1 MSVIQSI
8 RDKGAWII
16 FGIIALAL
24 IAFIL
29 QDGVRRGGRS
39 TDNTT
44 LGKVNGEKIERLA
57 FEEKLTL
64 QERMYGSQGA
74 QREQLIGSL
83 WNQEVER
90 IVLQQEFDK
99 LGLQVTSNEL
109 SDILFGENSP
119 LRQEFTDPKTGVFR
133 VNDAKQAFA
142 QMKKSKNPEQTK
154 MISAVY
160 IEPTIEQALRNKYQ
174 GILQQAAY
182 VPKWLLE
189 KQEADNNALSS
200 ISYAFAPYAAIS
212 DSTVKVTDDEIS
224 AYINKHS
231 NQFKKEE
238 ETRTIAYVG
247 FDAAP
252 SQTDSMTILNQV
264 KSYKNDFAAST
275 DAKAFIAKVGSDL
288 PFYDSYFSKT
298 KMQQA
303 NKDSFINL
311 SSGAVYGPYLDGS
324 SYVLAKM
331 VGTKNWA
338 DSATVRHILIG
349 TANPQNGQMIRADST
364 AKKLVD
370 SIEAAVKS
378 GADFAALCAKYSD
391 DQGSKDKAGVYPYFP
406 QGQMVIPFNDYV
418 FDHPVGTKGVVKTD
432 FGYHYIEI
440 LGQKNFAPAYKIG
453 YLAKTVVSS
462 NETVSAANTA
472 AAQFAASAKNRKTF
486 DENAIKGSKQLM
498 VGNDIKANDNQIV
511 GLGAS
516 RQLVRWIY
524 EHSTGDV
531 SDPVEVGD
539 KYIVAI
545 VASVNKAGTM
555 SVAEARPL
563 CESIVKNAKKAK
575 VIIDTR
581 MKGSTLES
589 IAASFGSSVQRNDSL
604 SFAAPFIP
612 NMGSEPKVVGAAFN
626 KSLQGKVSEAIS
638 GTGGVYAIRVEN
650 NSAKPAT
657 TDVIALKQSLVQAA
671 RMSAFRGMEA
681 LKKSASITDNRSKFY

>member
-90 IVLQQEFDK
+90 IVMQQEFDK

-109 SDILFGENSP
+109 SEILFGENSP

-142 QMKKSKNPEQTK
+142 QIKKSKNAEQVK
-154 MISAVY
+154 MINSVY

-182 VPKWLLE
+182 IPKWLIE
-189 KQEADNNALSS
+189 KQKADNNAISS
-200 ISYAFAPYAAIS
+200 ISYAFAPYASIS
-212 DSTVKVTDDEIS
+212 DSTVKVSDDEIS
-224 AYINKHS
+224 AYVNKHS

-238 ETRTIAYVG
+238 ETRTITYVG
-247 FDAAP
+247 FNSAP
-252 SQTDSMTILNQV
+252 SQTDSLTVLNQV
-264 KSYKNDFAAST
+264 KSYKNDFAVT
-275 DAKAFIAKVGSDL
+275 NDAKGYLAKVGTDL
-288 PFYDSYFSKT
+288 PFYDSYFSKA

-303 NKDSFINL
+303 NKDSFMNL
-311 SSGAVYGPYLDGS
+311 ATGSVYGPYLDGS

-331 VGTKNWA
+331 VGVKNWP
-338 DSATVRHILIG
+338 DSVTVRHILIG
-349 TANPQNGQMIRADST
+349 TVNPQNGQVLRADTT
-364 AKKLVD
+364 AKKLID
-370 SIEAAVKS
+370 SIESAVKA
-378 GADFAALCAKYSD
+378 GADFATLCAKYSD

-406 QGQMVIPFNDYV
+406 QGQMVIPFNDYA
-418 FDHPVGTKGVVKTD
+418 FDHSVGTKGVVKTD
-432 FGYHYIEI
+432 FGYHYMEI

-453 YLAKTVVSS
+453 YLSKPIVAS

-472 AAQFAASAKNRKTF
+472 AAQFAASAKNKKSF
-486 DENAIKGSKQLM
+486 DENAIKVSKQLM
-498 VGNDIKANDNQIV
+498 IGNDIKANDNQIV

-516 RQLVRWIY
+516 RQLVRWTY
-524 EHSTGDV
+524 EHTLGDV
-531 SDPVEVGD
+531 SDPQEVGD

-545 VASVNKAGTM
+545 VSAVNKAGTM

-563 CESIVKNAKKAK
+563 CENILRNEKKAK
-575 VIIDTR
+575 VLIDTKI
-581 MKGSTLES
+581 KGSTLEA
-589 IAASFGSSVQRNDSL
+589 IAASVGTSVQRNDSL

-612 NMGSEPKVVGAAFN
+612 NMGSEPKVIGAAFN
-626 KSLQGKVSEAIS
+626 KALQGKISEPIAGS
-638 GTGGVYAIRVEN
+638 GGVYAIRVEN
-650 NSAKPAT
+650 NSAKTGAADET
-657 TDVIALKQSLVQAA
+657 ALKQALLQSA
-671 RMSAFRGMEA
+671 RMAAFRGIDA
-681 LKKSASITDNRSKFY
+681 LKKTASVTDNRSKFY

>member
-64 QERMYGSQGA
+64 QEKMYGSQGA

-90 IVLQQEFDK
+90 IVLKQEFDK

-109 SDILFGENSP
+109 SDILFGDNSP
-119 LRQEFTDPKTGVFR
+119 LRQEFTDPNTGVFR

-142 QMKKSKNPEQTK
+142 QIKKSKNAEQIK
-154 MISAVY
+154 MINTVY

-174 GILQQAAY
+174 GLLQQSAY
-182 VPKWLLE
+182 VPKWLVE
-189 KQEADNNALSS
+189 KQNADNNAVAS
-200 ISYAFAPYAAIS
+200 ISFAYVPYASVA
-212 DSTVKVTDDEIS
+212 DSTVKVSDEEVN
-224 AYINKHS
+224 AYVSKHS

-247 FDAAP
+247 YDAAP
-252 SQTDSMTILNQV
+252 SQTDSITILNQV
-264 KSYKNDFAAST
+264 TSYKNELAATS
-275 DAKAFIAKVGSDL
+275 DAKGYLAKTGTDL
-288 PFYDSYFSKT
+288 PFYDSYFSKS

-303 NKDSFINL
+303 NKDSLTKL
-311 SSGAVYGPYLDGS
+311 SVGQVYGPYLDGG

-331 VGTKNWA
+331 VGTKNWP
-338 DSATVRHILIG
+338 DSVTVRHILIG
-349 TANPQNGQMIRADST
+349 TVNPQSGQQIRSDSS
-364 AKKLVD
+364 AQKIID
-370 SIEAAVKS
+370 SISAAVKG

-391 DQGSKDKAGVYPYFP
+391 DGGSKDKAGVYPFFP
-406 QGQMVIPFNDYV
+406 QGQMIIPFNDYV

-440 LGQKNFAPAYKIG
+440 LGQKNFGPAYKIA
-453 YLAKTVVSS
+453 YLAKTVVAS
-462 NETVSAANTA
+462 NETVSNANTA
-472 AAQFAASAKNRKTF
+472 AAQFAAGAKNRKSF
-486 DENAIKGSKQLM
+486 DENALKTSKQLM
-498 VGNDIKANDNQIV
+498 MGNDIKANDNQIV

-516 RQLVRWIY
+516 RQLVRWTY
-524 EHSTGDV
+524 EHSVGDV
-531 SDPVEVGD
+531 SDPQEVGD

-545 VASVNKAGTM
+545 IAAVNKAGTM
-555 SVAEARPL
+555 SATEARPL
-563 CESIVKNAKKAK
+563 CENIIRSTKKAK
-575 VIIDTR
+575 ILIETKI
-581 MKGSTLES
+581 KGSTLEA
-589 IAASFGSSVQRNDSL
+589 IAASAGTIVQRNDSL

-612 NMGSEPKVVGAAFN
+612 NLGSEPKVLGAAFN
-626 KSLQGKVSEAIS
+626 KALQGKIS
-638 GTGGVYAIRVEN
+638 DPIAGTAGVFAIRVEG
-650 NSAKPAT
+650 NSAKPASM
-657 TDVIALKQSLVQAA
+657 DENAIKQSLIQSA
-671 RMSAFRGMEA
+671 RMAAFRGIDA
-681 LKKSASITDNRSKFY
+681 LRKSASITDDRSKFY

>member
-44 LGKVNGEKIERLA
+44 LGKVNGEKIERVA

-64 QERMYGSQGA
+64 QEKMYGSQGA

-90 IVLQQEFDK
+90 IVLKQEYDK
-99 LGLQVTSNEL
+99 LGLQVTSKEL
-109 SDILFGENSP
+109 SDILFGDNSP
-119 LRQEFTDPKTGVFR
+119 LRQEFTDPKTGEFR

-142 QMKKSKNPEQTK
+142 QIKKSKNAEQVN
-154 MISAVY
+154 MINNVY

-182 VPKWLLE
+182 APKWLIE
-189 KQEADNNALSS
+189 KQIADNNAVSN
-200 ISYAFAPYAAIS
+200 ISYAYAPYASIS
-212 DSTVKVTDDEIS
+212 DSTVKVTDEEIS
-224 AYINKHS
+224 AYVNKHS

-247 FDAAP
+247 FNAAP
-252 SQTDSMTILNQV
+252 SQTDSLTILNQV
-264 KSYKNDFAAST
+264 KSYQNDFEAT
-275 DAKAFIAKVGSDL
+275 NDAKGFLAKVGSDL
-288 PFYDSYFSKT
+288 PFYDSYFSKA

-303 NKDSFINL
+303 NKDSL
-311 SSGAVYGPYLDGS
+311 TKMSVGTVYGPYLDGS

-331 VGTKNWA
+331 VGTKNWP
-338 DSATVRHILIG
+338 DSVTVRHILIA
-349 TANPQNGQMIRADST
+349 TSNPQTGQQLRADSVGQ
-364 AKKLVD
+364 KLID
-370 SIEAAVKS
+370 SIAAAVKG
-378 GADFAALCAKYSD
+378 GADFAALCTKYSD
-391 DQGSKDKAGVYPYFP
+391 DPGSKDKAGVYPFFP

-418 FDHPVGTKGVVKTD
+418 FDHPTGTKGVVKVD
-432 FGYHYIEI
+432 YGYHYVEV
-440 LGQKNFAPAYKIG
+440 LGQKNFAPAYKIA
-453 YLAKTVVSS
+453 YLSKAIVSS
-462 NETVSAANTA
+462 NETVSNANTA
-472 AAQFAASAKNRKTF
+472 AAQFAAGAKNRKSF
-486 DENAIKGSKQLM
+486 DENALKASKQLLI
-498 VGNDIKANDNQIV
+498 GNDIKANDNQIV

-524 EHSTGDV
+524 EHTTGDV
-531 SDPVEVGD
+531 SDPQEVGD

-545 VASVNKAGTM
+545 IAAVNKAGIM

-563 CESIVKNAKKAK
+563 CENIVRSAKKAK
-575 VIIDTR
+575 ILIDTKI
-581 MKGSTLES
+581 KGNTLEA
-589 IAASFGSSVQRNDSL
+589 IAASAGTAVQRADSL

-612 NMGSEPKVVGAAFN
+612 NMGSEPKVIGAAFN
-626 KSLQGKVSEAIS
+626 KSLQGKVSDLII
-638 GTGGVYAIRVEN
+638 GTSGVYAIRVESN
-650 NSAKPAT
+650 AAKLAT
-657 TDVIALKQSLVQAA
+657 IDEAGVKQTLIQAA
-671 RMSAFRGMEA
+671 RMSAFRGLDA
-681 LKKSASITDNRSKFY
+681 LKKSASITDNRAKFY